1 MCCVANLLRASRTG
15 FPGLARYIQILSADA
30 CEHFNGRAIKWHTE
44 HRVLRNGNRTV
55 VLR

>member
-1 MCCVANLLRASRTG
+1 VANLLRASRTG